1 MSSPYDSLS
10 NAGEDHQSVAGE
22 GSNEL
27 LMTQSTSQPNVSDDE
42 VPDED
47 FAFQHSKGV
56 IHNWLNTQ
64 NSTTVRMQEIIAG
77 QP

>member
-10 NAGEDHQSVAGE
+10 NVGEDHQSVAGE

-42 VPDED
+42 VVSRIDGDDSSPDED
-47 FAFQHSKGV
+47 FAFHQM
-56 IHNWLNTQ
+56 I
-64 NSTTVRMQEIIAG
+64 VRQ
-77 QP
+77 